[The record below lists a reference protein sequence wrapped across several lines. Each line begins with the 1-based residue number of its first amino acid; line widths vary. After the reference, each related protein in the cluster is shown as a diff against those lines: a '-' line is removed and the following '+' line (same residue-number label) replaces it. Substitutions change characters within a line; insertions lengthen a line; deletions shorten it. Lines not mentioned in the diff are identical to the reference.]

1 VNAPTAH
8 RTAWAVLAWA
18 VLLFLASVVPIPSIP
33 IPSSEISIDK
43 DMHGLFYLPLGLL
56 ACMAARERGARRPT
70 ALLFGAAVSG
80 VYGLGLEFVQAF
92 LPWRSF
98 EWMDAAFDL
107 LGGGAGAGA
116 AMLAG
121 RLKTG

>member
-1 VNAPTAH
+1 MNAPTAH

-18 VLLFLASVVPIPSIP
+18 VLLFVASVVPIHSIP
-33 IPSSEISIDK
+33 IPSSELSIDK
-43 DMHGLFYLPLGLL
+43 LMHGLLYIPLGLA
-56 ACMAARERGARRPT
+56 ACLAARERGSRRLP
-70 ALLFGAAVSG
+70 ALFFGAAVSG

-116 AMLAG
+116 ATLAG
-121 RLKTG
+121 ILKTG

>member
-1 VNAPTAH
+1 
-8 RTAWAVLAWA
+8 
-18 VLLFLASVVPIPSIP
+18 
-33 IPSSEISIDK
+33 
-43 DMHGLFYLPLGLL
+43 MHGLFYLPLGLA
-56 ACMAARERGARRPT
+56 ACLAARERGARRLP

-107 LGGGAGAGA
+107 VGGGAGAGA
-116 AMLAG
+116 ATLAG
-121 RLKTG
+121 ILKTG